1 MSECIIRRV
10 EARDLPALL
19 GIYNH
24 YITKTPITFNLEPFT
39 LEDYQRWYEKF
50 SITGRY
56 QCFVADVAGQ
66 AVGWAC
72 SSPFRPKDAYL
83 TSIETSIYLHPDF
96 VGQGMGSKLYD
107 ALFHALSFEDV
118 HRIYGV
124 VTMPND
130 ASKALHLAHG
140 FVQVGLTREVGR
152 KFGRF
157 WDVAWFE
164 RENVPQ
170 TVPVTG

>member
-1 MSECIIRRV
+1 MSACTIRRA
-10 EARDLPALL
+10 EERDLPALL
-19 GIYNH
+19 AIYNH
-24 YITKTPITFNLEPFT
+24 YITKTAITFCLEPYT
-39 LEDYQRWYEKF
+39 LADYQRWFEKF

-56 QCFVADVAGQ
+56 QCFVADDAGV

-83 TSIETSIYLHPDF
+83 TSIETSIYLAP
-96 VGQGMGSKLYD
+96 GYERQGLGTQLYA

-124 VTMPND
+124 VTMPNE
-130 ASKALHLAHG
+130 ASKALHLNNG
-140 FVQVGLTREVGR
+140 FAQVGLTREVGR

-164 RENVPQ
+164 RANDPR
-170 TVPVTG
+170 PAC